1 MKPCR
6 KFSGCFAGS
15 NVLCIVSSSTRLPV
29 TVSAQTGAPCAW
41 PCCLYSLSPAVIIP
55 CSPPYRWEQLAVGEN
70 LLAFHIGDKRKAI
83 VNSTRLS
90 FTLESLVISWISTI
104 TPRTSFGT
112 LLNNTHIFEPN
123 TQYYIFDFG
132 TTEILGRWDSPRSA

>member
-1 MKPCR
+1 MRCAA
-6 KFSGCFAGS
+6 GCFAGS

-41 PCCLYSLSPAVIIP
+41 PCCLLIIACGDNSLQSAVLLG
-55 CSPPYRWEQLAVGEN
+55 QLAVGEN
-70 LLAFHIGDKRKAI
+70 LLAFRIGDKRKAI

-123 TQYYIFDFG
+123 TQYYFFGQDHWYFG
-132 TTEILGRWDSPRSA
+132 TP

>member
-1 MKPCR
+1 MLCWFKR
-6 KFSGCFAGS
+6 LVHCF
-15 NVLCIVSSSTRLPV
+15 RQHDLPYLF
-29 TVSAQTGAPCAW
+29 W
-41 PCCLYSLSPAVIIP
+41 PKQGPLVLYSISPAVIFSSRSAVLLGTT
-55 CSPPYRWEQLAVGEN
+55 CSWSEFICISIQR
-70 LLAFHIGDKRKAI
+70 KRKAI

-123 TQYYIFDFG
+123 TQYYIFEFG
-132 TTEILGRWDSPRSA
+132 TTEILGRWDSPRSANNRNCSTVS

>member
-1 MKPCR
+1 ML
-6 KFSGCFAGS
+6 GLVA
-15 NVLCIVSSSTRLPV
+15 I
-29 TVSAQTGAPCAW
+29 
-41 PCCLYSLSPAVIIP
+41 YSISPAVIFP
-55 CSPPYRWEQLAVGEN
+55 LQSAVPLGQLAVGEN